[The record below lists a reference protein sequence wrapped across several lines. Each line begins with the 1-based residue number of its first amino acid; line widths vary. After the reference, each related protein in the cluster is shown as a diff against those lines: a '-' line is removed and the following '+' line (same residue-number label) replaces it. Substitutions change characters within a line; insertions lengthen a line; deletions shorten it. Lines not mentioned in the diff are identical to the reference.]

1 MAMLRQGQLLQHSI
15 RRDLR
20 FRVLGRL
27 GEGGFGEADEVV
39 GLSENDQEFD
49 NTACLKV
56 TTDAWSWHGETYFM
70 RLLEGDLH
78 AVQLYDSFPV
88 RVGEGDAA
96 RTRFCLLMELL
107 KSRSVS
113 DLCDSGE
120 LPWPEDRVVR
130 QLRYLLRTLGR
141 LHELQTPHRDITP
154 TNTYVGN
161 NSALKLGDYGIAATA
176 KLRKGVRANAFNP
189 AFCPPDLKTFW
200 DRRDDLYQ
208 VGLLALTLLS
218 GEVHYAGVKKPAVNA
233 LARKDGALRE
243 AIKTA
248 LSVKSQRHEHA
259 GAMRAALEG

>member
-1 MAMLRQGQLLQHSI
+1 MAMLREGQLLQHGT

-27 GEGGFGEADEVV
+27 GRGGFGEAYEVV

-49 NTACLKV
+49 ETACLKV
-56 TTDAWSWHGETYFM
+56 TTDDRSWHGETYFM
-70 RLLEGDLH
+70 RLLEGDPH

-88 RVGEGDAA
+88 RVGEGDAG

-107 KSRSVS
+107 PGRSVS

-154 TNTYVGN
+154 TNTYVGSK
-161 NSALKLGDYGIAATA
+161 SALKLGDYGIAATA
-176 KLRKGVRANAFNP
+176 KLRKGVRADVFNP

-200 DRRDDLYQ
+200 DRRDDIYQ

-218 GEVHYAGVKKPAVNA
+218 GDVYYAGVKKPAVNA
-233 LARKDGALRE
+233 LANKGGVLRDV
-243 AIKTA
+243 IKTA
-248 LSVKSQRHEHA
+248 LSVKSLRYEHA
-259 GAMRAALEG
+259 GAMRAALEA